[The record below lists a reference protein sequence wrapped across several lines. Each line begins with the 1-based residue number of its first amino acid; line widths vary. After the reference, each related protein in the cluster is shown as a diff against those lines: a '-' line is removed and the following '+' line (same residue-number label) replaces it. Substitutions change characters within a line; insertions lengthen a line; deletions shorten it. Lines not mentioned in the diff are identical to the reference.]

1 MNVTGVPYGSNV
13 YGSWYFKKV
22 PIYAVWLTGIVTK
35 YGGLLITITLK
46 TDVAYIAPSNKMTV
60 MGYIPV
66 KIVIGGAIENV

>member
-46 TDVAYIAPSNKMTV
+46 TDVAYIAPSNNVTDIAVVSIGFV
-60 MGYIPV
+60 M
-66 KIVIGGAIENV
+66 

>member
-46 TDVAYIAPSNKMTV
+46 TDVAYIAPSNNVTV
-60 MGYIPV
+60 IRVVSIGF
-66 KIVIGGAIENV
+66 VI